1 MKLVGVIT
9 ILGAPAPALAQTPGL
24 ASIAKAASAPAMV
37 QAPAKPSA
45 AAPVTAV
52 ARRAVTAAA
61 FQKAGQK
68 PGQNQAPRRLNLTVR
83 GDRFLQDD
91 IELRQKDAWTDD
103 EGFQLRATKV
113 AYTRRF

>member
-37 QAPAKPSA
+37 QAPAKPSG

-61 FQKAGQK
+61 FQK